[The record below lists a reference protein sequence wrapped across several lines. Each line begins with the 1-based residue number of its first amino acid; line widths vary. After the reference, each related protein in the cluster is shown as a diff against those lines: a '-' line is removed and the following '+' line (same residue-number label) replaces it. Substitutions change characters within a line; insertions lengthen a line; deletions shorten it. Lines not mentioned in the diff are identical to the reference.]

1 MFFIRNS
8 IGFIMS
14 KKSII
19 FRFWLLISLFFFGL
33 CLNAQNLRIEG
44 IGQGIGEK
52 TIRLISI
59 VDNLTGLEKEI
70 SSVTLNKD
78 DSCFNFSLTI
88 DNTSLIK
95 IRIESFDYSFVAQK
109 GASYK
114 MRILP
119 FNFNVSDTLN
129 TLFYKI
135 PLPVII
141 ESSTDDKL
149 NDKIFVIDSVIE
161 KYLLENKTD
170 VLIFRDKKSV
180 NTLKN
185 IVNSILDSNDSPY
198 IKNYAYYSIGQIE
211 YSSKTVNDRKLKTE
225 LFFNKPILYDN
236 IGYMDCFELIYG
248 NYFTEGNKT
257 FSNRTLERWLE
268 DNNYF
273 SLIDSLGA
281 DTLLKNEV
289 FRELVFL
296 RGMKEAY
303 FSQIYERF
311 NVVSMVE
318 NFMYQTKF
326 PQHKQIAKNLLELFA
341 QKSYKG
347 SRSKDFSLKDIY
359 NNYITLD
366 KYKDKPLIISF
377 VKLNEPACLRELE
390 MMYNFVDTLNN
401 GYNFLTITCD
411 RSLDALYNFLV
422 NSKVGVKYKWDFAH
436 FDNKWELLENYNIN
450 VFPTFVLL
458 DEKGNIIQNPMR
470 KPSEGSL
477 IPFIPRK

>member
-1 MFFIRNS
+1 MNNK
-8 IGFIMS
+8 GFILRVW
-14 KKSII
+14 
-19 FRFWLLISLFFFGL
+19 FLISLFGFGFS
-33 CLNAQNLRIEG
+33 LNAQNLRIEG
-44 IGQGIGEK
+44 VGQGIGEK

-59 VDNLTGLEKEI
+59 VDNLTGLENEI
-70 SSVTLNKD
+70 SSVTLKKD
-78 DSCFNFSLTI
+78 DTCFNFSLTI
-88 DNTSLIK
+88 DNTSLMK
-95 IRIESFDYSFVAQK
+95 IRIESFDYNFVAQK

-114 MRILP
+114 MRIMP

-135 PLPVII
+135 PLPIII
-141 ESSTDDKL
+141 ESSTD
-149 NDKIFVIDSVIE
+149 NNINGKIFIIDSIIE
-161 KYLLENKTD
+161 QYLVANNRD
-170 VLIFRDKKSV
+170 VLFFRDKKSV
-180 NTLKN
+180 NTLKG

-211 YSSKTVNDRKLKTE
+211 YSSKTVKDNKLKAE

-236 IGYMDCFELIYG
+236 IGYMECFELIYG
-248 NYFTEGNKT
+248 NYFTEGNKI
-257 FSNRTLERWLE
+257 FSNIALEQWLD

-273 SLIDSLGA
+273 ALIDSLGA
-281 DTLLKNEV
+281 DTLMKNEV

-311 NVVSMVE
+311 NIIAMVE

-326 PQHKQIAKNLLELFA
+326 SQHKQIAKNLLELFA
-341 QKSYKG
+341 QKAYSGAK
-347 SRSKDFSLKDIY
+347 SKEFSLKDIN

-390 MMYNFVDTLNN
+390 MMNGFVDTLRNQ
-401 GYNFLTITCD
+401 YNFLTITCD

-436 FDNKWELLENYNIN
+436 FDNKWELLENYNIRI
-450 VFPTFVLL
+450 FPTFVLL

-477 IPFIPRK
+477 IPYIPRK